1 MATMTIPS
9 DDRLIVSRPVLGMN
23 NEVFVDALKV
33 RTIVFVEEQKVPAEN
48 ELDSDES
55 RCWHWCCYHEDPDGM
70 RTPIGAVRLV
80 TPPHPSHAE
89 GPDGNYLKVGRM
101 ATVKEFRGRGV
112 GRLLVDTAVKFATKN
127 REQVG
132 CKDIDGKPTGSDWD
146 GRILAHAQKAARGWW
161 EKVGF
166 VVDESMGEW
175 TEEGIVHVGMWRKG
189 LE

>member
-132 CKDIDGKPTGSDWD
+132 CKDIDGKPTGSVRSRAPACKCIPSPGAIKTLRGSIDIHRRLD
-146 GRILAHAQKAARGWW
+146 G
-161 EKVGF
+161 
-166 VVDESMGEW
+166 
-175 TEEGIVHVGMWRKG
+175 
-189 LE
+189 